1 MQAGRQ
7 HPNSNRNM
15 ATQNNLIHKIRQVPY
30 KGSMTSGKKTYKQQY
45 LGGASSQNMHLRS

>member
-45 LGGASSQNMHLRS
+45 LGGASS